1 MNDDPSYALHKKL
14 SDIETIA
21 LGLSSIGKR
30 SELQVKAQQIFVLI
44 NEARSHADA
53 LKKEL
58 ISLKYEYPAQRFERQ
73 KGVKRG

>member
-1 MNDDPSYALHKKL
+1 MDDDPAFALLKKL

-21 LGLSSIGKR
+21 LGLSSVGKR
-30 SELQVKAQQIFVLI
+30 SELHVKAQQLFVLI

-53 LKKEL
+53 LKKEI

>member
-1 MNDDPSYALHKKL
+1 MDDDPSYALLKKL

-21 LGLSSIGKR
+21 LGLAAIGKR
-30 SELQVKAQQIFVLI
+30 SELHVKAQQIFVLI
-44 NEARSHADA
+44 SEARSHADA

-58 ISLKYEYPAQRFERQ
+58 ISSKYEYPAQRFERT